1 MTTNNEK
8 IRILGKGI
16 TALALKDKFPNATL
30 YDDNDFNQYDL
41 NSNEYTVVSPGIPP
55 YNNMVLN
62 SKNLI
67 SDYDLFASSIPF
79 SIWISGTNGKTTTTQ
94 MCQHLLKEYGSIY
107 GGNIGVPLSHLDEK
121 APIWILETSSFTLHY
136 TNKAKPNIYI
146 LLPISEDHITWHGS
160 FEEYKNAKLK
170 PLSLMNENDIA
181 IIPAEFKD
189 FKTKC
194 GEQYGIA
201 IEFRNQQIYR
211 TQGYVQFKVN
221 YVVEG
226 VCCDGC
232 STGCESG
239 DDNLVAKKLV
249 DAINNDPRGFV
260 KAEMFNTTTNAVVTD
275 YDAFVAAN
283 LVVNTDANLTNDVKL
298 GVRITSIPQKINK
311 YMGIDTKYFHMR
323 ETFLVPSKLIGFEC
337 NGEFSVKQT
346 AKVTQGLGYDIQYLE
361 YLAGG
366 WNGNP
371 GPYRTY
377 KVNGLAK
384 PITYVAETNTQYGIL
399 ALTYDQFSIGGWL
412 EYLNNEASIIA
423 IPQADSVTRASLL
436 GVIDKLAKLSNFD
449 GLADDA
455 AGYNVATPETD
466 GLGDSTAAT
475 RP

>member
-1 MTTNNEK
+1 MSRNNDVFQV
-8 IRILGKGI
+8 LVTKGNQ
-16 TALALKDKFPNATL
+16 AVLAAGNEVT
-30 YDDNDFNQYDL
+30 DL
-41 NSNEYTVVSPGIPP
+41 LPGQAGVFSFESNLSIDGTVPTRNFYVAVG
-55 YNNMVLN
+55 
-62 SKNLI
+62 
-67 SDYDLFASSIPF
+67 
-79 SIWISGTNGKTTTTQ
+79 
-94 MCQHLLKEYGSIY
+94 
-107 GGNIGVPLSHLDEK
+107 LDEDGDGVTDNIRK
-121 APIWILETSSFTLHY
+121 SAGSHIQTRNIAFYSYRPFEAGRPMIL
-136 TNKAKPNIYI
+136 
-146 LLPISEDHITWHGS
+146 
-160 FEEYKNAKLK
+160 
-170 PLSLMNENDIA
+170 
-181 IIPAEFKD
+181 EFKD

-226 VCCDGC
+226 ICCDGC

-275 YDAFVAAN
+275 YDAFVTAN
-283 LVVNTDANLTNDVKL
+283 LAVNTDSNPANDVKL

-377 KVNGLAK
+377 RVNGLAK
-384 PITYVAETNTQYGIL
+384 PITYVAETNKQYGIL
-399 ALTYDQFSIGGWL
+399 ALTYDQFSVGGWL

-449 GLADDA
+449 GLTDDA

-466 GLGDSTAAT
+466 GLG
-475 RP
+475 

>member
-1 MTTNNEK
+1 MSRNNDVFQVLVTK
-8 IRILGKGI
+8 GNQAVLGAGQEV
-16 TALALKDKFPNATL
+16 T
-30 YDDNDFNQYDL
+30 DL
-41 NSNEYTVVSPGIPP
+41 LPGQAGVFSFESNLSIDGTVPTRNFYVAVG
-55 YNNMVLN
+55 
-62 SKNLI
+62 
-67 SDYDLFASSIPF
+67 
-79 SIWISGTNGKTTTTQ
+79 
-94 MCQHLLKEYGSIY
+94 
-107 GGNIGVPLSHLDEK
+107 LDEDGDGVTDNIRK
-121 APIWILETSSFTLHY
+121 SAGSHIQTRNIAFYSYRPFEAGRPMIL
-136 TNKAKPNIYI
+136 
-146 LLPISEDHITWHGS
+146 
-160 FEEYKNAKLK
+160 
-170 PLSLMNENDIA
+170 
-181 IIPAEFKD
+181 EFKD
-189 FKTKC
+189 FKTSC

-249 DAINNDPRGFV
+249 DAINNDPKGFV
-260 KAEMFNTTTNAVVTD
+260 KAEMFNTTTDAVVTD

-283 LVVNTDANLTNDVKL
+283 LAVNTDSDPANDVKL

-449 GLADDA
+449 ELADDA
-455 AGYNVATPETD
+455 ASYNVATPETD
-466 GLGDSTAAT
+466 GLG
-475 RP
+475 

>member
-1 MTTNNEK
+1 MSRNNDVFQV
-8 IRILGKGI
+8 LVTKG
-16 TALALKDKFPNATL
+16 
-30 YDDNDFNQYDL
+30 NQAVLPAGNEVTDL
-41 NSNEYTVVSPGIPP
+41 LPGQAGVFSFESNLSIDGTVPTRNFYVAVG
-55 YNNMVLN
+55 
-62 SKNLI
+62 
-67 SDYDLFASSIPF
+67 
-79 SIWISGTNGKTTTTQ
+79 
-94 MCQHLLKEYGSIY
+94 
-107 GGNIGVPLSHLDEK
+107 LDEDGDGVTDNIRK
-121 APIWILETSSFTLHY
+121 SAGSHIQTRNIAFYSYRPFEAGRPMIL
-136 TNKAKPNIYI
+136 
-146 LLPISEDHITWHGS
+146 
-160 FEEYKNAKLK
+160 
-170 PLSLMNENDIA
+170 
-181 IIPAEFKD
+181 EFKD

-260 KAEMFNTTTNAVVTD
+260 KAEMFNTTTDAVVTD

-283 LVVNTDANLTNDVKL
+283 LAVNTDSDPANDVKL
-298 GVRITSIPQKINK
+298 GIRITSIPQKINK

-423 IPQADSVTRASLL
+423 IPQTDSVTRASLL

-449 GLADDA
+449 GLVDDA
-455 AGYNVATPETD
+455 ASYNVANPQTD
-466 GLGDSTAAT
+466 GLG
-475 RP
+475 

>member
-1 MTTNNEK
+1 MSRNNDVFQVLVTK
-8 IRILGKGI
+8 GNQAVLAAGKEV
-16 TALALKDKFPNATL
+16 T
-30 YDDNDFNQYDL
+30 DL
-41 NSNEYTVVSPGIPP
+41 LPGQAGVFSFESNLSIDGTVPTRNFYVAVG
-55 YNNMVLN
+55 
-62 SKNLI
+62 
-67 SDYDLFASSIPF
+67 
-79 SIWISGTNGKTTTTQ
+79 
-94 MCQHLLKEYGSIY
+94 
-107 GGNIGVPLSHLDEK
+107 LDEDGDGVTDNIRK
-121 APIWILETSSFTLHY
+121 SAGSHIQTRNIAFYSYRPFEAGRPMIL
-136 TNKAKPNIYI
+136 
-146 LLPISEDHITWHGS
+146 
-160 FEEYKNAKLK
+160 
-170 PLSLMNENDIA
+170 
-181 IIPAEFKD
+181 EFKD
-189 FKTKC
+189 FKTSC

-226 VCCDGC
+226 ICCDGC

-275 YDAFVAAN
+275 YDAFVATN
-283 LVVNTDANLTNDVKL
+283 LVVNTDADLTNDVKL

-449 GLADDA
+449 ELADDA
-455 AGYNVATPETD
+455 ASYNVATPKTD
-466 GLGDSTAAT
+466 GLGDSTAV
-475 RP
+475 

>member
-1 MTTNNEK
+1 MSRNNDVFQV
-8 IRILGKGI
+8 LVTKGNQ
-16 TALALKDKFPNATL
+16 AVLAAGNEVT
-30 YDDNDFNQYDL
+30 DL
-41 NSNEYTVVSPGIPP
+41 LPGQAGVFSFESNLSIDGTVPTRNFYVAVG
-55 YNNMVLN
+55 
-62 SKNLI
+62 
-67 SDYDLFASSIPF
+67 
-79 SIWISGTNGKTTTTQ
+79 
-94 MCQHLLKEYGSIY
+94 
-107 GGNIGVPLSHLDEK
+107 LDEDGDGVTDNIRK
-121 APIWILETSSFTLHY
+121 SAGSHIQTRNIAFYSYRPFEAGRPMIL
-136 TNKAKPNIYI
+136 
-146 LLPISEDHITWHGS
+146 
-160 FEEYKNAKLK
+160 
-170 PLSLMNENDIA
+170 
-181 IIPAEFKD
+181 EFKD

-260 KAEMFNTTTNAVVTD
+260 KAEMFNTTTDAVVTD

-283 LVVNTDANLTNDVKL
+283 LAVNTDSDPANDVKL
-298 GVRITSIPQKINK
+298 GIRITSIPQKINK

-423 IPQADSVTRASLL
+423 IPQTDSVTRASLL

-449 GLADDA
+449 GLVDDA
-455 AGYNVATPETD
+455 ASYNVANPQTD
-466 GLGDSTAAT
+466 GLG
-475 RP
+475 

>member
-1 MTTNNEK
+1 MSRNNDVFQV
-8 IRILGKGI
+8 LVTKGNQ
-16 TALALKDKFPNATL
+16 AVLAAGNEVT
-30 YDDNDFNQYDL
+30 DL
-41 NSNEYTVVSPGIPP
+41 LPGQAGVFSFESNLSIDGTVPTRNFYVAVG
-55 YNNMVLN
+55 
-62 SKNLI
+62 
-67 SDYDLFASSIPF
+67 
-79 SIWISGTNGKTTTTQ
+79 
-94 MCQHLLKEYGSIY
+94 
-107 GGNIGVPLSHLDEK
+107 LDEDGDGVTDNIRK
-121 APIWILETSSFTLHY
+121 SAGSHIQTRNIAFYSYRPFEAGRPMIL
-136 TNKAKPNIYI
+136 
-146 LLPISEDHITWHGS
+146 
-160 FEEYKNAKLK
+160 
-170 PLSLMNENDIA
+170 
-181 IIPAEFKD
+181 EFKD

-283 LVVNTDANLTNDVKL
+283 LAVNTDSDLTNDVKL
-298 GVRITSIPQKINK
+298 GVRLTSVPQKINK

-384 PITYVAETNTQYGIL
+384 PITYVAETNKQYGIL
-399 ALTYDQFSIGGWL
+399 ALTYDQFSVGGWL
-412 EYLNNEASIIA
+412 EYLNNEATVIA

-449 GLADDA
+449 GLTDDA
-455 AGYNVATPETD
+455 ANYNVATPETD
-466 GLGDSTAAT
+466 GLG
-475 RP
+475 

>member
-1 MTTNNEK
+1 MSRNNDVFQV
-8 IRILGKGI
+8 LVTKGNQ
-16 TALALKDKFPNATL
+16 AVLAAGNEVT
-30 YDDNDFNQYDL
+30 DL
-41 NSNEYTVVSPGIPP
+41 LPGQAGVFSFESNLSIDGTVPTRNFYVAVG
-55 YNNMVLN
+55 
-62 SKNLI
+62 
-67 SDYDLFASSIPF
+67 
-79 SIWISGTNGKTTTTQ
+79 
-94 MCQHLLKEYGSIY
+94 
-107 GGNIGVPLSHLDEK
+107 LDEDGDGVTDNIRK
-121 APIWILETSSFTLHY
+121 SAGSHIQTRNIAFYSYRPFEAGRPMIL
-136 TNKAKPNIYI
+136 
-146 LLPISEDHITWHGS
+146 
-160 FEEYKNAKLK
+160 
-170 PLSLMNENDIA
+170 
-181 IIPAEFKD
+181 EFKD

-226 VCCDGC
+226 ICCDGC

-283 LVVNTDANLTNDVKL
+283 LTVNTDSNLANDVKL
-298 GVRITSIPQKINK
+298 GIRLTSIPQKINK
-311 YMGIDTKYFHMR
+311 FMGIDTKYFHMR

-449 GLADDA
+449 ALADDA

-466 GLGDSTAAT
+466 GLG
-475 RP
+475 

>member
-1 MTTNNEK
+1 MSRNNDVFQV
-8 IRILGKGI
+8 LVTKGNQ
-16 TALALKDKFPNATL
+16 AVLAAGNEVT
-30 YDDNDFNQYDL
+30 DL
-41 NSNEYTVVSPGIPP
+41 LPGQAGVFSFESNLSIDGTVPTRNFYVAVG
-55 YNNMVLN
+55 
-62 SKNLI
+62 
-67 SDYDLFASSIPF
+67 
-79 SIWISGTNGKTTTTQ
+79 
-94 MCQHLLKEYGSIY
+94 
-107 GGNIGVPLSHLDEK
+107 LDEDGDGVTDNIRK
-121 APIWILETSSFTLHY
+121 SAGSHIQTRNIAFYSYRPFEAGRPMIL
-136 TNKAKPNIYI
+136 
-146 LLPISEDHITWHGS
+146 
-160 FEEYKNAKLK
+160 
-170 PLSLMNENDIA
+170 
-181 IIPAEFKD
+181 EFKD

-226 VCCDGC
+226 ICCDGC

-260 KAEMFNTTTNAVVTD
+260 KAEMFNTTTDAVVTD

-283 LVVNTDANLTNDVKL
+283 LAVNTDGDLTNDVKL
-298 GVRITSIPQKINK
+298 GVRLTSIPQKINK

-399 ALTYDQFSIGGWL
+399 ALTYDQFSVGGWL

-423 IPQADSVTRASLL
+423 IPQTDSVTRASLL

-449 GLADDA
+449 GLTDDA
-455 AGYNVATPETD
+455 AGYSVAAPETD
-466 GLGDSTAAT
+466 GLG
-475 RP
+475 

>member
-1 MTTNNEK
+1 MSRNNDVFQV
-8 IRILGKGI
+8 LVTKGNQ
-16 TALALKDKFPNATL
+16 AVLAAGNEVT
-30 YDDNDFNQYDL
+30 DL
-41 NSNEYTVVSPGIPP
+41 LPGQAGVFSFESNLSIDGTVPTRNFYVAVG
-55 YNNMVLN
+55 
-62 SKNLI
+62 
-67 SDYDLFASSIPF
+67 
-79 SIWISGTNGKTTTTQ
+79 
-94 MCQHLLKEYGSIY
+94 
-107 GGNIGVPLSHLDEK
+107 LDEDGDGVTDNIRK
-121 APIWILETSSFTLHY
+121 SAGSHIQTRNIAFYSYRPFEAGRPMIL
-136 TNKAKPNIYI
+136 
-146 LLPISEDHITWHGS
+146 
-160 FEEYKNAKLK
+160 
-170 PLSLMNENDIA
+170 
-181 IIPAEFKD
+181 EFKD

-221 YVVEG
+221 YVIEG

-260 KAEMFNTTTNAVVTD
+260 KAEMFNTTTDAVVTD
-275 YDAFVAAN
+275 YDAFVTAN
-283 LVVNTDANLTNDVKL
+283 LAVNTDSDLANDVKL
-298 GVRITSIPQKINK
+298 GIRFTSIPQKINK
-311 YMGIDTKYFHMR
+311 FMGIDTKYFHMR

-399 ALTYDQFSIGGWL
+399 ALTYDQFSVGGWL

-449 GLADDA
+449 ELADDA
-455 AGYNVATPETD
+455 ASYNVATPETD
-466 GLGDSTAAT
+466 GLG
-475 RP
+475 

>member
-1 MTTNNEK
+1 MSRNNDVFQV
-8 IRILGKGI
+8 LVTKGNQ
-16 TALALKDKFPNATL
+16 AVLAAGNEVT
-30 YDDNDFNQYDL
+30 DL
-41 NSNEYTVVSPGIPP
+41 LPGQAGVFSFESNLSIDGTVPTRNFYVAVG
-55 YNNMVLN
+55 
-62 SKNLI
+62 
-67 SDYDLFASSIPF
+67 
-79 SIWISGTNGKTTTTQ
+79 
-94 MCQHLLKEYGSIY
+94 
-107 GGNIGVPLSHLDEK
+107 LDEDGDGVTDNIRK
-121 APIWILETSSFTLHY
+121 SAGSHIQTRNIAFYSYRPFEAGRPMIL
-136 TNKAKPNIYI
+136 
-146 LLPISEDHITWHGS
+146 
-160 FEEYKNAKLK
+160 
-170 PLSLMNENDIA
+170 
-181 IIPAEFKD
+181 EFKD

-239 DDNLVAKKLV
+239 DDNLVAKTLV

-260 KAEMFNTTTNAVVTD
+260 KAEMFNTTTNAVVTN

-283 LVVNTDANLTNDVKL
+283 LTVNTDSDPNNDVKL

-399 ALTYDQFSIGGWL
+399 ALTYDQFSVGGWL
-412 EYLNNEASIIA
+412 EYLNNEATVIA

-449 GLADDA
+449 GLTDDA
-455 AGYNVATPETD
+455 AGYSVATPETD
-466 GLGDSTAAT
+466 GLG
-475 RP
+475 

>member
-1 MTTNNEK
+1 MSRNNDVFQV
-8 IRILGKGI
+8 LVTKGNQ
-16 TALALKDKFPNATL
+16 AVLAAGNEVT
-30 YDDNDFNQYDL
+30 DL
-41 NSNEYTVVSPGIPP
+41 LPGQAGVFSFESNLSIDGTVPTRNFYVAVG
-55 YNNMVLN
+55 
-62 SKNLI
+62 
-67 SDYDLFASSIPF
+67 
-79 SIWISGTNGKTTTTQ
+79 
-94 MCQHLLKEYGSIY
+94 
-107 GGNIGVPLSHLDEK
+107 LDEDGDGVTDNIRK
-121 APIWILETSSFTLHY
+121 SAGSHIQTRNIAFYSYRPFEAGRPMIL
-136 TNKAKPNIYI
+136 
-146 LLPISEDHITWHGS
+146 
-160 FEEYKNAKLK
+160 
-170 PLSLMNENDIA
+170 
-181 IIPAEFKD
+181 EFKD

-226 VCCDGC
+226 ICCDGC

-275 YDAFVAAN
+275 YDAFVTAN
-283 LVVNTDANLTNDVKL
+283 LAVNTDSNLTNDVKL

-384 PITYVAETNTQYGIL
+384 PITYVAETNRQYGIL
-399 ALTYDQFSIGGWL
+399 ALTYDQFSVGGWL

-449 GLADDA
+449 GLTDDA
-455 AGYNVATPETD
+455 ASYNVAAPETD
-466 GLGDSTAAT
+466 GLGDSTKV
-475 RP
+475 

>member
-1 MTTNNEK
+1 MSRNNDVFQV
-8 IRILGKGI
+8 LVTKGNQ
-16 TALALKDKFPNATL
+16 AVLAAGNEVT
-30 YDDNDFNQYDL
+30 DL
-41 NSNEYTVVSPGIPP
+41 LPGQAGVFSFESNLSIDGTVPTRNFYVAVG
-55 YNNMVLN
+55 
-62 SKNLI
+62 
-67 SDYDLFASSIPF
+67 
-79 SIWISGTNGKTTTTQ
+79 
-94 MCQHLLKEYGSIY
+94 
-107 GGNIGVPLSHLDEK
+107 LDEDGDGVTDNIRK
-121 APIWILETSSFTLHY
+121 SAGSHIQTRNIAFYSYRPFEAGRPMILEF
-136 TNKAKPNIYI
+136 
-146 LLPISEDHITWHGS
+146 
-160 FEEYKNAKLK
+160 KN
-170 PLSLMNENDIA
+170 
-181 IIPAEFKD
+181 

-226 VCCDGC
+226 ICCDGC

-283 LVVNTDANLTNDVKL
+283 LAVNTDSDPANDVKL

-377 KVNGLAK
+377 RVNGLAK

-399 ALTYDQFSIGGWL
+399 ALTYDQFSIGGWR
-412 EYLNNEASIIA
+412 EYLNNESTVIA

-449 GLADDA
+449 ALADDA
-455 AGYNVATPETD
+455 AGYNVATPQTD
-466 GLGDSTAAT
+466 GLG
-475 RP
+475 

>member
-1 MTTNNEK
+1 MSRNNDVFQV
-8 IRILGKGI
+8 LVTKGNQ
-16 TALALKDKFPNATL
+16 AVLAAGNEVT
-30 YDDNDFNQYDL
+30 DL
-41 NSNEYTVVSPGIPP
+41 LPGQAGVFSFESNLSIDGTVPTRNFYVAVG
-55 YNNMVLN
+55 
-62 SKNLI
+62 
-67 SDYDLFASSIPF
+67 
-79 SIWISGTNGKTTTTQ
+79 
-94 MCQHLLKEYGSIY
+94 
-107 GGNIGVPLSHLDEK
+107 LDEDGDGVTDNIRK
-121 APIWILETSSFTLHY
+121 SAGSHIQTRNIAFYSYRPFEAGRPMIL
-136 TNKAKPNIYI
+136 
-146 LLPISEDHITWHGS
+146 
-160 FEEYKNAKLK
+160 
-170 PLSLMNENDIA
+170 
-181 IIPAEFKD
+181 EFKD

-260 KAEMFNTTTNAVVTD
+260 KAEMFNTTTDAVVTD

-283 LVVNTDANLTNDVKL
+283 LAVNTDADPANDVKL
-298 GVRITSIPQKINK
+298 GIRLTSVPQKINK

-384 PITYVAETNTQYGIL
+384 PITYVAETNKQYGIL
-399 ALTYDQFSIGGWL
+399 ALTYDQFSVGGWL

-423 IPQADSVTRASLL
+423 IPQTDSVTRASLL

-449 GLADDA
+449 GLTDDA
-455 AGYNVATPETD
+455 AGYSVAAPETD
-466 GLGDSTAAT
+466 GLG
-475 RP
+475 

>member
-1 MTTNNEK
+1 MSRNNDVFQV
-8 IRILGKGI
+8 LVTKGNQ
-16 TALALKDKFPNATL
+16 AVLAAGNEVT
-30 YDDNDFNQYDL
+30 DL
-41 NSNEYTVVSPGIPP
+41 LPGQAGVFSFESNLSIDGTVPTRNFYVAVG
-55 YNNMVLN
+55 
-62 SKNLI
+62 
-67 SDYDLFASSIPF
+67 
-79 SIWISGTNGKTTTTQ
+79 
-94 MCQHLLKEYGSIY
+94 
-107 GGNIGVPLSHLDEK
+107 LDEDGDGVTDNIRK
-121 APIWILETSSFTLHY
+121 SAGSHIQTRNIAFYSYRPFEAGRPMIL
-136 TNKAKPNIYI
+136 
-146 LLPISEDHITWHGS
+146 
-160 FEEYKNAKLK
+160 
-170 PLSLMNENDIA
+170 
-181 IIPAEFKD
+181 EFKD

-226 VCCDGC
+226 ICCDGC

-275 YDAFVAAN
+275 YDAFVVAN
-283 LVVNTDANLTNDVKL
+283 LAVNTDSNLANDVKL
-298 GVRITSIPQKINK
+298 GIRLTSIPQKINK

-399 ALTYDQFSIGGWL
+399 ALTYDQFSVGGWL

-449 GLADDA
+449 GLTDDA
-455 AGYNVATPETD
+455 AGYSVAAPETD
-466 GLGDSTAAT
+466 GLG
-475 RP
+475 

>member
-1 MTTNNEK
+1 MSRNNDVFQV
-8 IRILGKGI
+8 LVTKGNQ
-16 TALALKDKFPNATL
+16 AVLAAGNEVT
-30 YDDNDFNQYDL
+30 DL
-41 NSNEYTVVSPGIPP
+41 LPGQAGVFSFESNLSIDGTVPTRNFYVAVG
-55 YNNMVLN
+55 
-62 SKNLI
+62 
-67 SDYDLFASSIPF
+67 
-79 SIWISGTNGKTTTTQ
+79 
-94 MCQHLLKEYGSIY
+94 
-107 GGNIGVPLSHLDEK
+107 LDEDGDGVTDNIRK
-121 APIWILETSSFTLHY
+121 SAGSHIQTRNIAFYSYRPFEAGRPMIL
-136 TNKAKPNIYI
+136 
-146 LLPISEDHITWHGS
+146 
-160 FEEYKNAKLK
+160 
-170 PLSLMNENDIA
+170 
-181 IIPAEFKD
+181 EFKD

-226 VCCDGC
+226 ICCDGC

-249 DAINNDPRGFV
+249 DAINSDPRGFV
-260 KAEMFNTTTNAVVTD
+260 KAEMFNTTTDAVVTD
-275 YDAFVAAN
+275 YDAFVTAN
-283 LVVNTDANLTNDVKL
+283 LTVNTDSDPNNDVKL

-323 ETFLVPSKLIGFEC
+323 ETFLVPSKLIDFEC

-412 EYLNNEASIIA
+412 EYLNNEATVIA
-423 IPQADSVTRASLL
+423 IPQTDSVTRASLI

-449 GLADDA
+449 ELADDA
-455 AGYNVATPETD
+455 AGYSVATPKTD
-466 GLGDSTAAT
+466 GLGDSVAPKTGV
-475 RP
+475 

>member
-1 MTTNNEK
+1 MSRNNDVFQV
-8 IRILGKGI
+8 LVTKGNQ
-16 TALALKDKFPNATL
+16 AVLAAGNEVT
-30 YDDNDFNQYDL
+30 DL
-41 NSNEYTVVSPGIPP
+41 LPGQAGVFSFESNLSIDGTVPTRNFYVAVG
-55 YNNMVLN
+55 
-62 SKNLI
+62 
-67 SDYDLFASSIPF
+67 
-79 SIWISGTNGKTTTTQ
+79 
-94 MCQHLLKEYGSIY
+94 
-107 GGNIGVPLSHLDEK
+107 LDEDGDGVTDNIRK
-121 APIWILETSSFTLHY
+121 SAGSHIQTRNIAFYSYRPFEAGRPMIL
-136 TNKAKPNIYI
+136 
-146 LLPISEDHITWHGS
+146 
-160 FEEYKNAKLK
+160 
-170 PLSLMNENDIA
+170 
-181 IIPAEFKD
+181 EFKD

-226 VCCDGC
+226 ICCDGC

-260 KAEMFNTTTNAVVTD
+260 KAEMFNTTTDAVVTD

-283 LVVNTDANLTNDVKL
+283 LTVNTDSDPDNDVKL

-449 GLADDA
+449 ALADDA
-455 AGYNVATPETD
+455 ASYNVSVPETD
-466 GLGDSTAAT
+466 GLG
-475 RP
+475 

>member
-1 MTTNNEK
+1 MSRNNDVFQV
-8 IRILGKGI
+8 LVTKG
-16 TALALKDKFPNATL
+16 
-30 YDDNDFNQYDL
+30 NQAVLPAGNEVTDL
-41 NSNEYTVVSPGIPP
+41 LPGQAGVFSFESNLSIDGTVPTRNFYVAVG
-55 YNNMVLN
+55 
-62 SKNLI
+62 
-67 SDYDLFASSIPF
+67 
-79 SIWISGTNGKTTTTQ
+79 
-94 MCQHLLKEYGSIY
+94 
-107 GGNIGVPLSHLDEK
+107 LDEDGDGVTDNIRK
-121 APIWILETSSFTLHY
+121 SAGSHIQTRNIAFYSYRPFGAGRPMIL
-136 TNKAKPNIYI
+136 
-146 LLPISEDHITWHGS
+146 
-160 FEEYKNAKLK
+160 
-170 PLSLMNENDIA
+170 
-181 IIPAEFKD
+181 EFKD
-189 FKTKC
+189 FKTSC

-226 VCCDGC
+226 ICCDGC

-260 KAEMFNTTTNAVVTD
+260 KAEMFNTTTDAVVTD
-275 YDAFVAAN
+275 YDAFVTAN
-283 LVVNTDANLTNDVKL
+283 ATVNSDTDPNNDVKL

-449 GLADDA
+449 GLTDDA
-455 AGYNVATPETD
+455 ASYNVETPQTD
-466 GLGDSTAAT
+466 GLG
-475 RP
+475 

>member
-1 MTTNNEK
+1 MSRNNDVFQV
-8 IRILGKGI
+8 LVTKGNQ
-16 TALALKDKFPNATL
+16 AVLAAGNEVT
-30 YDDNDFNQYDL
+30 DL
-41 NSNEYTVVSPGIPP
+41 LPGQAGVFSFESNLSIDGTVPTRNFYVAVG
-55 YNNMVLN
+55 
-62 SKNLI
+62 
-67 SDYDLFASSIPF
+67 
-79 SIWISGTNGKTTTTQ
+79 
-94 MCQHLLKEYGSIY
+94 
-107 GGNIGVPLSHLDEK
+107 LDEDGDGVTDNIRK
-121 APIWILETSSFTLHY
+121 SAGSHIQTRNIAFYSYRPFEAGRPMIL
-136 TNKAKPNIYI
+136 
-146 LLPISEDHITWHGS
+146 
-160 FEEYKNAKLK
+160 
-170 PLSLMNENDIA
+170 
-181 IIPAEFKD
+181 EFKD

-226 VCCDGC
+226 ICCDGC

-283 LVVNTDANLTNDVKL
+283 LAVNTDSDPANDVKL

-466 GLGDSTAAT
+466 GLG
-475 RP
+475 

>member
-1 MTTNNEK
+1 MSRNNDVFQV
-8 IRILGKGI
+8 LVTKGNQ
-16 TALALKDKFPNATL
+16 AVLAAGNEVT
-30 YDDNDFNQYDL
+30 DL
-41 NSNEYTVVSPGIPP
+41 LPGQAGVFSFESNLSIDGTVPTRNFYVAVG
-55 YNNMVLN
+55 
-62 SKNLI
+62 
-67 SDYDLFASSIPF
+67 
-79 SIWISGTNGKTTTTQ
+79 
-94 MCQHLLKEYGSIY
+94 
-107 GGNIGVPLSHLDEK
+107 LDEDGDGVTDNIRK
-121 APIWILETSSFTLHY
+121 SAGSHIQTRNIAFYSYRPFEAGRPMIL
-136 TNKAKPNIYI
+136 
-146 LLPISEDHITWHGS
+146 
-160 FEEYKNAKLK
+160 
-170 PLSLMNENDIA
+170 
-181 IIPAEFKD
+181 EFKD

-226 VCCDGC
+226 ICCDGC

-275 YDAFVAAN
+275 YDAFVTAN
-283 LVVNTDANLTNDVKL
+283 LAVNTDSNPANDVKL

-337 NGEFSVKQT
+337 NGKFSVKQT

-384 PITYVAETNTQYGIL
+384 PITYVAETNKQYGIL
-399 ALTYDQFSIGGWL
+399 ALTYDQFSVGGWL
-412 EYLNNEASIIA
+412 EYLNNEATVIA

-449 GLADDA
+449 ALADDA

-466 GLGDSTAAT
+466 GLG
-475 RP
+475 

>member
-1 MTTNNEK
+1 MSRNNDVFQV
-8 IRILGKGI
+8 LVTKGNQ
-16 TALALKDKFPNATL
+16 AVLAAGNEVT
-30 YDDNDFNQYDL
+30 DL
-41 NSNEYTVVSPGIPP
+41 LPGQAGVFSFESNLSIDGTVPTRNFYVAVG
-55 YNNMVLN
+55 
-62 SKNLI
+62 
-67 SDYDLFASSIPF
+67 
-79 SIWISGTNGKTTTTQ
+79 
-94 MCQHLLKEYGSIY
+94 
-107 GGNIGVPLSHLDEK
+107 LDEDGDGVTDNIRK
-121 APIWILETSSFTLHY
+121 SAGSHIQTRNIAFYSYRPFEAGRPMILEF
-136 TNKAKPNIYI
+136 
-146 LLPISEDHITWHGS
+146 
-160 FEEYKNAKLK
+160 KN
-170 PLSLMNENDIA
+170 
-181 IIPAEFKD
+181 

-226 VCCDGC
+226 ICCDGC

-283 LVVNTDANLTNDVKL
+283 LAVNTDSDPANDVKL

-377 KVNGLAK
+377 RVNGLAK
-384 PITYVAETNTQYGIL
+384 PITYVAETNKQYGIL

-449 GLADDA
+449 GLTDDA
-455 AGYNVATPETD
+455 ANYNVATPETD
-466 GLGDSTAAT
+466 GLG
-475 RP
+475 

>member
-1 MTTNNEK
+1 MSRNNDVFQV
-8 IRILGKGI
+8 LVTKGNQ
-16 TALALKDKFPNATL
+16 AVLAAGNEVT
-30 YDDNDFNQYDL
+30 DL
-41 NSNEYTVVSPGIPP
+41 LPGQAGVFSFESNLSIDGTVPTRNFYVAVG
-55 YNNMVLN
+55 
-62 SKNLI
+62 
-67 SDYDLFASSIPF
+67 
-79 SIWISGTNGKTTTTQ
+79 
-94 MCQHLLKEYGSIY
+94 
-107 GGNIGVPLSHLDEK
+107 LDEDGDGVTDNIRK
-121 APIWILETSSFTLHY
+121 SAGSHIQTRNIAFYSYRPFEAGRPMIL
-136 TNKAKPNIYI
+136 
-146 LLPISEDHITWHGS
+146 
-160 FEEYKNAKLK
+160 
-170 PLSLMNENDIA
+170 
-181 IIPAEFKD
+181 EFKD

-226 VCCDGC
+226 ICCDGC

-283 LVVNTDANLTNDVKL
+283 LTVNTDSNLANDVKL
-298 GVRITSIPQKINK
+298 GIRLTSIPQKINK
-311 YMGIDTKYFHMR
+311 FMGIDTKYFHMR
-323 ETFLVPSKLIGFEC
+323 ETFLIPSKLIGFEC
-337 NGEFSVKQT
+337 NGKFSVKQT

-399 ALTYDQFSIGGWL
+399 ALTYDQFSVGGWL

-449 GLADDA
+449 ALADDA

-466 GLGDSTAAT
+466 GLG
-475 RP
+475 

>member
-1 MTTNNEK
+1 MSRNNDVFQV
-8 IRILGKGI
+8 LVTKGNQ
-16 TALALKDKFPNATL
+16 AVLAAGNEVT
-30 YDDNDFNQYDL
+30 DL
-41 NSNEYTVVSPGIPP
+41 LPGQAGVFSFESNLSIDGTVPTRNFYVAVG
-55 YNNMVLN
+55 
-62 SKNLI
+62 
-67 SDYDLFASSIPF
+67 
-79 SIWISGTNGKTTTTQ
+79 
-94 MCQHLLKEYGSIY
+94 
-107 GGNIGVPLSHLDEK
+107 LDEDGDGVTDNIRK
-121 APIWILETSSFTLHY
+121 SAGSHIQTRNIAFYSYRPFEAGRPMIL
-136 TNKAKPNIYI
+136 
-146 LLPISEDHITWHGS
+146 
-160 FEEYKNAKLK
+160 
-170 PLSLMNENDIA
+170 
-181 IIPAEFKD
+181 EFKD

-226 VCCDGC
+226 ICCDGC

-455 AGYNVATPETD
+455 ANYSVANPETD
-466 GLGDSTAAT
+466 GLG
-475 RP
+475 

>member
-1 MTTNNEK
+1 MSRNNDVFQV
-8 IRILGKGI
+8 LVTKGNQ
-16 TALALKDKFPNATL
+16 AVLAAGNEVT
-30 YDDNDFNQYDL
+30 DL
-41 NSNEYTVVSPGIPP
+41 LPGQAGVFSFESNLSIDGTVPTRNFYVAVG
-55 YNNMVLN
+55 
-62 SKNLI
+62 
-67 SDYDLFASSIPF
+67 
-79 SIWISGTNGKTTTTQ
+79 
-94 MCQHLLKEYGSIY
+94 
-107 GGNIGVPLSHLDEK
+107 LDEDGDGVTDNIRK
-121 APIWILETSSFTLHY
+121 SAGSHIQTRNIAFYSYRQFEAGRPMIL
-136 TNKAKPNIYI
+136 
-146 LLPISEDHITWHGS
+146 
-160 FEEYKNAKLK
+160 
-170 PLSLMNENDIA
+170 
-181 IIPAEFKD
+181 EFKD
-189 FKTKC
+189 FKTSC

-283 LVVNTDANLTNDVKL
+283 LAVNTDSDPTNDVKL

-423 IPQADSVTRASLL
+423 IPQTDSVTRASLL

-449 GLADDA
+449 GLVDDA
-455 AGYNVATPETD
+455 ANYSTANPETD
-466 GLGDSTAAT
+466 GLG
-475 RP
+475 

>member
-1 MTTNNEK
+1 MSRNNDVFQV
-8 IRILGKGI
+8 LVTKGNQ
-16 TALALKDKFPNATL
+16 AVLAAGNEVT
-30 YDDNDFNQYDL
+30 DL
-41 NSNEYTVVSPGIPP
+41 LPGQAGVFSFESNLSIDGTVPTRNFYVAVG
-55 YNNMVLN
+55 
-62 SKNLI
+62 
-67 SDYDLFASSIPF
+67 
-79 SIWISGTNGKTTTTQ
+79 
-94 MCQHLLKEYGSIY
+94 
-107 GGNIGVPLSHLDEK
+107 LDEDGDGVTDNIRK
-121 APIWILETSSFTLHY
+121 SAGSHIQTRNIAFYSYRPFEAGRPMIL
-136 TNKAKPNIYI
+136 
-146 LLPISEDHITWHGS
+146 
-160 FEEYKNAKLK
+160 
-170 PLSLMNENDIA
+170 
-181 IIPAEFKD
+181 EFKD
-189 FKTKC
+189 FKTSC

-226 VCCDGC
+226 ICCDGC
-232 STGCESG
+232 STGCQSG

-283 LVVNTDANLTNDVKL
+283 ATVNNDANPDNDVKL

-449 GLADDA
+449 GLVDDA
-455 AGYNVATPETD
+455 ASYNVANPQTD
-466 GLGDSTAAT
+466 GLG
-475 RP
+475 

>member
-1 MTTNNEK
+1 MSRNNDVFQV
-8 IRILGKGI
+8 LVTKGNQ
-16 TALALKDKFPNATL
+16 AVLAAGNEVT
-30 YDDNDFNQYDL
+30 DL
-41 NSNEYTVVSPGIPP
+41 LPGQAGVFSFESNLSIDGTVPTRNFYVAVG
-55 YNNMVLN
+55 
-62 SKNLI
+62 
-67 SDYDLFASSIPF
+67 
-79 SIWISGTNGKTTTTQ
+79 
-94 MCQHLLKEYGSIY
+94 
-107 GGNIGVPLSHLDEK
+107 LDEDGDGVTDNIRK
-121 APIWILETSSFTLHY
+121 SAGSHIQTRNIAFYSYRPFEAGRPMIL
-136 TNKAKPNIYI
+136 
-146 LLPISEDHITWHGS
+146 
-160 FEEYKNAKLK
+160 
-170 PLSLMNENDIA
+170 
-181 IIPAEFKD
+181 EFKD

-260 KAEMFNTTTNAVVTD
+260 KAEMFNTTTNAVVTN

-283 LVVNTDANLTNDVKL
+283 LTVNTDSDPNNDVKL

-346 AKVTQGLGYDIQYLE
+346 VKVTQGLGYDIQYLE

-399 ALTYDQFSIGGWL
+399 ALTYDQFSVGGWL
-412 EYLNNEASIIA
+412 EYLNNEATVIA

-449 GLADDA
+449 GLTDDA
-455 AGYNVATPETD
+455 AGYSVATPETD
-466 GLGDSTAAT
+466 GLG
-475 RP
+475 

>member
-1 MTTNNEK
+1 MSRNNDVFQV
-8 IRILGKGI
+8 LVTKGNR
-16 TALALKDKFPNATL
+16 AVLAAGNEVT
-30 YDDNDFNQYDL
+30 DL
-41 NSNEYTVVSPGIPP
+41 LPGQAGVFSFESNLSIDGTVPTRNFYVAVG
-55 YNNMVLN
+55 
-62 SKNLI
+62 
-67 SDYDLFASSIPF
+67 
-79 SIWISGTNGKTTTTQ
+79 
-94 MCQHLLKEYGSIY
+94 
-107 GGNIGVPLSHLDEK
+107 LDEDGDGVTDNIRK
-121 APIWILETSSFTLHY
+121 SAGSHIQTRNIAFYSYRPFEAGRPMIL
-136 TNKAKPNIYI
+136 
-146 LLPISEDHITWHGS
+146 
-160 FEEYKNAKLK
+160 
-170 PLSLMNENDIA
+170 
-181 IIPAEFKD
+181 EFKD

-226 VCCDGC
+226 ICCDGC

-283 LVVNTDANLTNDVKL
+283 LVVNTDSDPTNDVKL

-449 GLADDA
+449 GLVDDA
-455 AGYNVATPETD
+455 ANYSTANPETD
-466 GLGDSTAAT
+466 GLG
-475 RP
+475 

>member
-1 MTTNNEK
+1 MSRNNDVFQV
-8 IRILGKGI
+8 LVTKGNQ
-16 TALALKDKFPNATL
+16 AVLAAGNEVT
-30 YDDNDFNQYDL
+30 DL
-41 NSNEYTVVSPGIPP
+41 LPGQAGVFSFESNLSIDGTVPTRNFYVAVG
-55 YNNMVLN
+55 
-62 SKNLI
+62 
-67 SDYDLFASSIPF
+67 
-79 SIWISGTNGKTTTTQ
+79 
-94 MCQHLLKEYGSIY
+94 
-107 GGNIGVPLSHLDEK
+107 LDEDGDGVTDNIRK
-121 APIWILETSSFTLHY
+121 SAGSHIQTRNIAFYSYRPFEAGRPMIL
-136 TNKAKPNIYI
+136 
-146 LLPISEDHITWHGS
+146 
-160 FEEYKNAKLK
+160 
-170 PLSLMNENDIA
+170 
-181 IIPAEFKD
+181 EFKD

-226 VCCDGC
+226 ICCDGC

-260 KAEMFNTTTNAVVTD
+260 KAEMFNTTTDAVVTD

-283 LVVNTDANLTNDVKL
+283 LAVNTDSDPANDVKL
-298 GVRITSIPQKINK
+298 GIRITSIPQKINK

-423 IPQADSVTRASLL
+423 IPQTDSVTRASLL

-449 GLADDA
+449 GLVDDA
-455 AGYNVATPETD
+455 ASYNVANPQTD
-466 GLGDSTAAT
+466 GLG
-475 RP
+475 

>member
-1 MTTNNEK
+1 MSRNNDVFQV
-8 IRILGKGI
+8 LVTKGNQ
-16 TALALKDKFPNATL
+16 AVLAAGNEVT
-30 YDDNDFNQYDL
+30 DL
-41 NSNEYTVVSPGIPP
+41 LPGQAGVFSFESNLSIDGTVPTRNFYVAVG
-55 YNNMVLN
+55 
-62 SKNLI
+62 
-67 SDYDLFASSIPF
+67 
-79 SIWISGTNGKTTTTQ
+79 
-94 MCQHLLKEYGSIY
+94 
-107 GGNIGVPLSHLDEK
+107 LDEDGDGVTDNIRK
-121 APIWILETSSFTLHY
+121 SAGSHIQTRNIAFYSYRPFEAGRPMIL
-136 TNKAKPNIYI
+136 
-146 LLPISEDHITWHGS
+146 
-160 FEEYKNAKLK
+160 
-170 PLSLMNENDIA
+170 
-181 IIPAEFKD
+181 EFKD
-189 FKTKC
+189 FKTSC

-283 LVVNTDANLTNDVKL
+283 LAVNTDSDPANDVKL
-298 GVRITSIPQKINK
+298 GIRLTSVPQKINK

-377 KVNGLAK
+377 RVNGLAK

-449 GLADDA
+449 ELADDA
-455 AGYNVATPETD
+455 ADYSVAIPETD
-466 GLGDSTAAT
+466 GLG
-475 RP
+475 

>member
-1 MTTNNEK
+1 MSRNNDVFQV
-8 IRILGKGI
+8 LVTKGNQ
-16 TALALKDKFPNATL
+16 AVLAAGNEVT
-30 YDDNDFNQYDL
+30 DL
-41 NSNEYTVVSPGIPP
+41 LPGQAGVFSFESNLSIDGTVPTRNFYVAVG
-55 YNNMVLN
+55 
-62 SKNLI
+62 
-67 SDYDLFASSIPF
+67 
-79 SIWISGTNGKTTTTQ
+79 
-94 MCQHLLKEYGSIY
+94 
-107 GGNIGVPLSHLDEK
+107 LDEDGDGVTDNIRK
-121 APIWILETSSFTLHY
+121 SAGSHIQTRNIAFYSYRPFEAGRPMIL
-136 TNKAKPNIYI
+136 
-146 LLPISEDHITWHGS
+146 
-160 FEEYKNAKLK
+160 
-170 PLSLMNENDIA
+170 
-181 IIPAEFKD
+181 EFKD
-189 FKTKC
+189 FKTRC

-226 VCCDGC
+226 ICCDGC

-283 LVVNTDANLTNDVKL
+283 LTVNTDSDPANDVKL
-298 GVRITSIPQKINK
+298 GIRITSIPQKINK
-311 YMGIDTKYFHMR
+311 FMGIDTKYFHMR

-399 ALTYDQFSIGGWL
+399 ALTYDQFSVGGWL

-423 IPQADSVTRASLL
+423 IPQTDSVTRASLL

-449 GLADDA
+449 GLTDDA

-466 GLGDSTAAT
+466 GLG
-475 RP
+475 

>member
-1 MTTNNEK
+1 MSRNNDVFQV
-8 IRILGKGI
+8 LVTKGNQ
-16 TALALKDKFPNATL
+16 AVLAAGNEVT
-30 YDDNDFNQYDL
+30 DL
-41 NSNEYTVVSPGIPP
+41 LPGQAGVFSFESNLSIDGTVPTRNFYVAVG
-55 YNNMVLN
+55 
-62 SKNLI
+62 
-67 SDYDLFASSIPF
+67 
-79 SIWISGTNGKTTTTQ
+79 
-94 MCQHLLKEYGSIY
+94 
-107 GGNIGVPLSHLDEK
+107 LDEDGDGVTDNIRK
-121 APIWILETSSFTLHY
+121 SAGSHIQTRNIAFYSYRPFEAGRPMIL
-136 TNKAKPNIYI
+136 
-146 LLPISEDHITWHGS
+146 
-160 FEEYKNAKLK
+160 
-170 PLSLMNENDIA
+170 
-181 IIPAEFKD
+181 EFKD
-189 FKTKC
+189 FKTSC

-226 VCCDGC
+226 VCCDEY
-232 STGCESG
+232 STGCQSG

-260 KAEMFNTTTNAVVTD
+260 KAEMFNTTTDAVVTD
-275 YDAFVAAN
+275 YDAFVTAN
-283 LVVNTDANLTNDVKL
+283 LAVNTDSDPANDVKL

-449 GLADDA
+449 GLTDDA
-455 AGYNVATPETD
+455 AGYSVATPETD
-466 GLGDSTAAT
+466 GLG
-475 RP
+475 

>member
-1 MTTNNEK
+1 MSRNNDVFQV
-8 IRILGKGI
+8 LVTKGNQ
-16 TALALKDKFPNATL
+16 AVLAAGNEVT
-30 YDDNDFNQYDL
+30 DL
-41 NSNEYTVVSPGIPP
+41 LPGQAGVFSFESNLSIDGTVPTRNFYVAVG
-55 YNNMVLN
+55 
-62 SKNLI
+62 
-67 SDYDLFASSIPF
+67 
-79 SIWISGTNGKTTTTQ
+79 
-94 MCQHLLKEYGSIY
+94 
-107 GGNIGVPLSHLDEK
+107 LDEDGDGVTDNIRK
-121 APIWILETSSFTLHY
+121 SAGSHIQTRNIAFYSYRPFEAGRPMIL
-136 TNKAKPNIYI
+136 
-146 LLPISEDHITWHGS
+146 
-160 FEEYKNAKLK
+160 
-170 PLSLMNENDIA
+170 
-181 IIPAEFKD
+181 EFKD

-226 VCCDGC
+226 ICCDGC

-283 LVVNTDANLTNDVKL
+283 LTVNTDSDPANDVKL
-298 GVRITSIPQKINK
+298 GIRITSIPQKINK
-311 YMGIDTKYFHMR
+311 FMGIDTKYFHMR

-399 ALTYDQFSIGGWL
+399 ALTYDQFSVGGWL
-412 EYLNNEASIIA
+412 EYLNNEATVIA

-449 GLADDA
+449 GLTDDA
-455 AGYNVATPETD
+455 AGYSVATPETD
-466 GLGDSTAAT
+466 GLG
-475 RP
+475 

>member
-1 MTTNNEK
+1 MSRNNDVFQV
-8 IRILGKGI
+8 LVTKGNQ
-16 TALALKDKFPNATL
+16 AVLAAGNEVT
-30 YDDNDFNQYDL
+30 DL
-41 NSNEYTVVSPGIPP
+41 LPGQAGVFSFESNLSIDGTVPTRNFYVAVG
-55 YNNMVLN
+55 
-62 SKNLI
+62 
-67 SDYDLFASSIPF
+67 
-79 SIWISGTNGKTTTTQ
+79 
-94 MCQHLLKEYGSIY
+94 
-107 GGNIGVPLSHLDEK
+107 LDEDGDGVTDNIRK
-121 APIWILETSSFTLHY
+121 SAGSHIQTRNIAFYSYRPFEAGRPMIL
-136 TNKAKPNIYI
+136 
-146 LLPISEDHITWHGS
+146 
-160 FEEYKNAKLK
+160 
-170 PLSLMNENDIA
+170 
-181 IIPAEFKD
+181 EFKD

-226 VCCDGC
+226 ICCDGC

-283 LVVNTDANLTNDVKL
+283 LAVNTDSDPANDVKL
-298 GVRITSIPQKINK
+298 GIRITSIPQKINK

-449 GLADDA
+449 GLTDDA
-455 AGYNVATPETD
+455 ASYNVAAPETD
-466 GLGDSTAAT
+466 GLGDSTEV
-475 RP
+475 

>member
-1 MTTNNEK
+1 MSRNNDVFQV
-8 IRILGKGI
+8 LVTKGNQ
-16 TALALKDKFPNATL
+16 AVLAAGNEVT
-30 YDDNDFNQYDL
+30 DL
-41 NSNEYTVVSPGIPP
+41 LPGQAGVFSFESNLSIDGTVPTRNFYVAVG
-55 YNNMVLN
+55 
-62 SKNLI
+62 
-67 SDYDLFASSIPF
+67 
-79 SIWISGTNGKTTTTQ
+79 
-94 MCQHLLKEYGSIY
+94 
-107 GGNIGVPLSHLDEK
+107 LDEDGDGVTDNIRK
-121 APIWILETSSFTLHY
+121 SAGSHIQTRNIAFYSYRPFEAGRPMIL
-136 TNKAKPNIYI
+136 
-146 LLPISEDHITWHGS
+146 
-160 FEEYKNAKLK
+160 
-170 PLSLMNENDIA
+170 
-181 IIPAEFKD
+181 EFKD
-189 FKTKC
+189 FKTSC

-226 VCCDGC
+226 ICCDGC

-275 YDAFVAAN
+275 YDAFVTAN
-283 LVVNTDANLTNDVKL
+283 LAVNTDSNLANDVKL
-298 GVRITSIPQKINK
+298 GIRLTSIPQKINK

-377 KVNGLAK
+377 RVNGLAK

-449 GLADDA
+449 GLTDDA
-455 AGYNVATPETD
+455 ASYNVAAPETD
-466 GLGDSTAAT
+466 GLGDSTKV
-475 RP
+475 

>member
-1 MTTNNEK
+1 MSRNNDVFQV
-8 IRILGKGI
+8 LVTKGNQ
-16 TALALKDKFPNATL
+16 AVLAAGNEVT
-30 YDDNDFNQYDL
+30 DL
-41 NSNEYTVVSPGIPP
+41 LPGQAGVFSFESNLSIDGTVPTRNFYVAVG
-55 YNNMVLN
+55 
-62 SKNLI
+62 
-67 SDYDLFASSIPF
+67 
-79 SIWISGTNGKTTTTQ
+79 
-94 MCQHLLKEYGSIY
+94 
-107 GGNIGVPLSHLDEK
+107 LDEDGDGVTDNIRK
-121 APIWILETSSFTLHY
+121 SAGSHIQTRNIAFYSYRPFEAGRPMILEF
-136 TNKAKPNIYI
+136 
-146 LLPISEDHITWHGS
+146 
-160 FEEYKNAKLK
+160 KN
-170 PLSLMNENDIA
+170 
-181 IIPAEFKD
+181 

-226 VCCDGC
+226 ICCDGC

-283 LVVNTDANLTNDVKL
+283 LAVNTDSNLANDVKL
-298 GVRITSIPQKINK
+298 GIRLTSIPQKINK

-377 KVNGLAK
+377 RVNGLAK

-399 ALTYDQFSIGGWL
+399 ALTYDQFSVGGWL

-423 IPQADSVTRASLL
+423 IPQTDSVTRASLL

-449 GLADDA
+449 GLTDDA
-455 AGYNVATPETD
+455 AGYSVAAPETD
-466 GLGDSTAAT
+466 GLG
-475 RP
+475 

>member
-1 MTTNNEK
+1 MSRNNDVFQV
-8 IRILGKGI
+8 LVTKGNQ
-16 TALALKDKFPNATL
+16 AVLAAGNEVT
-30 YDDNDFNQYDL
+30 DL
-41 NSNEYTVVSPGIPP
+41 LPGQAGVFSFESNLSIDGTVPTRNFYVAVG
-55 YNNMVLN
+55 
-62 SKNLI
+62 
-67 SDYDLFASSIPF
+67 
-79 SIWISGTNGKTTTTQ
+79 
-94 MCQHLLKEYGSIY
+94 
-107 GGNIGVPLSHLDEK
+107 LDEDGDGVTDNIRK
-121 APIWILETSSFTLHY
+121 SAGSHIQTRNIAFYSYRPFEAGRPMIL
-136 TNKAKPNIYI
+136 
-146 LLPISEDHITWHGS
+146 
-160 FEEYKNAKLK
+160 
-170 PLSLMNENDIA
+170 
-181 IIPAEFKD
+181 EFKD

-194 GEQYGIA
+194 DEQYGIA

-226 VCCDGC
+226 ICCDGC

-275 YDAFVAAN
+275 YDAFVTAN
-283 LVVNTDANLTNDVKL
+283 LAVNTDADLTNDVKL
-298 GVRITSIPQKINK
+298 GIRITSIPQKINK

-412 EYLNNEASIIA
+412 EYLNNEATVIA

-449 GLADDA
+449 GLTDDA
-455 AGYNVATPETD
+455 ASYNVAAPETD
-466 GLGDSTAAT
+466 GLGDSTKV
-475 RP
+475 

>member
-1 MTTNNEK
+1 MSRNNDVFQVLVTK
-8 IRILGKGI
+8 GNQAVLGAGQEV
-16 TALALKDKFPNATL
+16 T
-30 YDDNDFNQYDL
+30 DL
-41 NSNEYTVVSPGIPP
+41 LPGQAGVFSFESNLSIDGTVPTRNFYVAVG
-55 YNNMVLN
+55 
-62 SKNLI
+62 
-67 SDYDLFASSIPF
+67 
-79 SIWISGTNGKTTTTQ
+79 
-94 MCQHLLKEYGSIY
+94 
-107 GGNIGVPLSHLDEK
+107 LDEDGDGVTDNIRK
-121 APIWILETSSFTLHY
+121 SAGSHIQTRNIAFYSYRPFEAGRPMIL
-136 TNKAKPNIYI
+136 
-146 LLPISEDHITWHGS
+146 
-160 FEEYKNAKLK
+160 
-170 PLSLMNENDIA
+170 
-181 IIPAEFKD
+181 EFKD

-260 KAEMFNTTTNAVVTD
+260 KAEMFNTTTNAVVTN

-283 LVVNTDANLTNDVKL
+283 LTVNTDSDPNNDVKL

-449 GLADDA
+449 ELADDA
-455 AGYNVATPETD
+455 ASYNVATPETD
-466 GLGDSTAAT
+466 GLG
-475 RP
+475 

>member
-1 MTTNNEK
+1 MSRNNDVFQVLVTK
-8 IRILGKGI
+8 GNQAVLGAGQEV
-16 TALALKDKFPNATL
+16 T
-30 YDDNDFNQYDL
+30 DL
-41 NSNEYTVVSPGIPP
+41 LPGQAGVFSFESNLSIDGTVPTRNFYVAVG
-55 YNNMVLN
+55 
-62 SKNLI
+62 
-67 SDYDLFASSIPF
+67 
-79 SIWISGTNGKTTTTQ
+79 
-94 MCQHLLKEYGSIY
+94 
-107 GGNIGVPLSHLDEK
+107 LDEDGDGVTDNIRK
-121 APIWILETSSFTLHY
+121 SAGSHIQTRNIAFYSYRPFEAGRPMIL
-136 TNKAKPNIYI
+136 
-146 LLPISEDHITWHGS
+146 
-160 FEEYKNAKLK
+160 
-170 PLSLMNENDIA
+170 
-181 IIPAEFKD
+181 EFKD

-260 KAEMFNTTTNAVVTD
+260 KAEMFNTTTDAVVTD

-283 LVVNTDANLTNDVKL
+283 LAVNTDSDPANDVKL

-449 GLADDA
+449 ELADDA
-455 AGYNVATPETD
+455 ASYNVATPETD
-466 GLGDSTAAT
+466 GLG
-475 RP
+475 

>member
-1 MTTNNEK
+1 MSRNNDVFQV
-8 IRILGKGI
+8 LVTKGNQ
-16 TALALKDKFPNATL
+16 AVLAAGNEVT
-30 YDDNDFNQYDL
+30 DL
-41 NSNEYTVVSPGIPP
+41 LPGQAGVFSFESNLSIDGTVPTRNFYVAVG
-55 YNNMVLN
+55 
-62 SKNLI
+62 
-67 SDYDLFASSIPF
+67 
-79 SIWISGTNGKTTTTQ
+79 
-94 MCQHLLKEYGSIY
+94 
-107 GGNIGVPLSHLDEK
+107 LDEDGDGVTDNIRK
-121 APIWILETSSFTLHY
+121 SAGSHIQTRNIAFYSYRPFEAGRPMIL
-136 TNKAKPNIYI
+136 
-146 LLPISEDHITWHGS
+146 
-160 FEEYKNAKLK
+160 
-170 PLSLMNENDIA
+170 
-181 IIPAEFKD
+181 EFKD

-226 VCCDGC
+226 ICCDGC

-260 KAEMFNTTTNAVVTD
+260 KAEMFNTTTDAVVTD
-275 YDAFVAAN
+275 YDAFVTAN
-283 LVVNTDANLTNDVKL
+283 LAVNTDSDPANDVKL

-377 KVNGLAK
+377 RVNGLAK

-399 ALTYDQFSIGGWL
+399 ALTYDQFSVGGWL
-412 EYLNNEASIIA
+412 EYLNNEATVIA

-436 GVIDKLAKLSNFD
+436 VVIDRLAKLSNFD
-449 GLADDA
+449 ELADDA
-455 AGYNVATPETD
+455 ASYNVAAPETD
-466 GLGDSTAAT
+466 GLGDSTAA
-475 RP
+475 

>member
-1 MTTNNEK
+1 MSRNNDVFQV
-8 IRILGKGI
+8 LVTKGNQ
-16 TALALKDKFPNATL
+16 AVLAAGNEVT
-30 YDDNDFNQYDL
+30 DL
-41 NSNEYTVVSPGIPP
+41 LPGQAGVFSFESNLSIDGTVPTRNFYVAVG
-55 YNNMVLN
+55 
-62 SKNLI
+62 
-67 SDYDLFASSIPF
+67 
-79 SIWISGTNGKTTTTQ
+79 
-94 MCQHLLKEYGSIY
+94 
-107 GGNIGVPLSHLDEK
+107 LDEDGDGVTDNIRK
-121 APIWILETSSFTLHY
+121 SAGSHIQTRNIAFYSYRPFEAGRPMILEF
-136 TNKAKPNIYI
+136 
-146 LLPISEDHITWHGS
+146 
-160 FEEYKNAKLK
+160 KN
-170 PLSLMNENDIA
+170 
-181 IIPAEFKD
+181 

-226 VCCDGC
+226 ICCDGC

-239 DDNLVAKKLV
+239 DDNLIAKKLV

-283 LVVNTDANLTNDVKL
+283 LAVNTDSNLANDVKL
-298 GVRITSIPQKINK
+298 GIRLTSIPQKINK

-384 PITYVAETNTQYGIL
+384 PITYVAETNKQYGIL
-399 ALTYDQFSIGGWL
+399 ALTYDQFSVGGWL

-423 IPQADSVTRASLL
+423 IPQTDSVTRASLL

-449 GLADDA
+449 GLTDDA
-455 AGYNVATPETD
+455 AGYSVAAPETD
-466 GLGDSTAAT
+466 GLG
-475 RP
+475 

>member
-1 MTTNNEK
+1 MSRNNDVFQV
-8 IRILGKGI
+8 LVTKGNQ
-16 TALALKDKFPNATL
+16 AVLAAGNEVT
-30 YDDNDFNQYDL
+30 DL
-41 NSNEYTVVSPGIPP
+41 LPGQAGVFSFESNLSIDGTVPTRNFYVAVG
-55 YNNMVLN
+55 
-62 SKNLI
+62 
-67 SDYDLFASSIPF
+67 
-79 SIWISGTNGKTTTTQ
+79 
-94 MCQHLLKEYGSIY
+94 
-107 GGNIGVPLSHLDEK
+107 LDEDGDGVTDNIRK
-121 APIWILETSSFTLHY
+121 SAGSHIQTRNIAFYSYRPFEAGRPMIL
-136 TNKAKPNIYI
+136 
-146 LLPISEDHITWHGS
+146 
-160 FEEYKNAKLK
+160 
-170 PLSLMNENDIA
+170 
-181 IIPAEFKD
+181 EFKD

-260 KAEMFNTTTNAVVTD
+260 KAEMFNTTTNAVVTN

-283 LVVNTDANLTNDVKL
+283 LVVNTDADPTNDVKL

-449 GLADDA
+449 GLTDDA
-455 AGYNVATPETD
+455 AGYSVATPETD
-466 GLGDSTAAT
+466 GLG
-475 RP
+475 